1 MGFNLVGANISELNR
16 LGKKA
21 ERDLSVVKDKL
32 QGATYRELS
41 KKYGISDSSIT
52 YILSKDE
59 IRDVLDTAL
68 NHLASFSPIVVKN
81 YRELLNSKSE
91 NIRLKATQALAEIL
105 GIKPGANP
113 GVINN
118 LYLQQNNIIGIS
130 DTMREVMR
138 GISGVGRADADVIDA
153 EFAEILDT

>member
-1 MGFNLVGANISELNR
+1 MAFNLVSSDIAQLQR
-16 LGKKA
+16 LGKKG
-21 ERDLSVVKDKL
+21 ERNLNIAKDRM
-32 QGATYRELS
+32 QGATFRELS
-41 KKYGISDSSIT
+41 KKYGISDASVS
-52 YILSKDE
+52 YVLSKDE

-113 GVINN
+113 SVINN

-130 DTMREVMR
+130 DTMREVIR